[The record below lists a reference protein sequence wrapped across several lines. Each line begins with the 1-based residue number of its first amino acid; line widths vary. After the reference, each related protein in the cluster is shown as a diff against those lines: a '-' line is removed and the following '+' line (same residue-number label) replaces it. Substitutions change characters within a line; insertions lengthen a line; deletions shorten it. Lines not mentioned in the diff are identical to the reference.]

1 MNDDLNGRQSRDWD
15 EGENATG
22 RRFHPRS
29 NENKKSKE
37 RAMPRR
43 ATPMFSEG
51 QRTAIEKEIQYIGR
65 KTYVFQPQS
74 KAKYEDAK
82 GSYTAKTV

>member
-1 MNDDLNGRQSRDWD
+1 
-15 EGENATG
+15 
-22 RRFHPRS
+22 
-29 NENKKSKE
+29 
-37 RAMPRR
+37 MPRR